1 VTRVRRRGDADL
13 EGGLSGLRG
22 HPQVRDRQAMT
33 PDAVIQPAAEIR
45 RLHPGDWAAAREI
58 RLTALAQAPDAF
70 ASSLEREQAFDEQE
84 WRRRLADT
92 AHFGAWV
99 PGPSPELVGLVATF
113 PESEPAVPGTG
124 SPGTGSPGTGSPGT
138 ASPSTARPAA
148 RAWHL
153 VAMWVS
159 PDRRGQGIADRLVAA
174 VCDLAQAQGGEQV
187 ALWVADANPRAQAVY
202 RRHGFLPS
210 GERGVL
216 HAGGPGRPDL
226 WEARMT
232 RDLGGRPGG

>member
-1 VTRVRRRGDADL
+1 LRERPPVR
-13 EGGLSGLRG
+13 E
-22 HPQVRDRQAMT
+22 RQAMT

-45 RLHPGDWAAAREI
+45 RLQPDHWAAAREI

-84 WRRRLADT
+84 WRRRLTET
-92 AHFGAWV
+92 AHFGAWA
-99 PGPSPELVGLVATF
+99 PGPAPELVGMVATF
-113 PESEPAVPGTG
+113 PEAEPAAPGTG
-124 SPGTGSPGTGSPGT
+124 SPGTGS
-138 ASPSTARPAA
+138 PAA

-174 VCDLAQAQGGEQV
+174 VCDLAQARGGEQV

-202 RRHGFLPS
+202 RRLGFRPS

-216 HAGGPGRPDL
+216 HPGGPGQPDL

-232 RDLGGRPGG
+232 RDLAVRPAG